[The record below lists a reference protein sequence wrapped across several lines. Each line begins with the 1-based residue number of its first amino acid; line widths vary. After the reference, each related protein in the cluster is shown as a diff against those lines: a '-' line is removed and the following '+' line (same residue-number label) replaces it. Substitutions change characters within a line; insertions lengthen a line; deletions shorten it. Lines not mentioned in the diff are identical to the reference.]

1 MRNMTPH
8 TINFYR
14 PNDITFAKETKRW
27 VKISDAKPFVSI
39 ESEGCA
45 RVQHGLS
52 KPEDVLVD
60 GCPIPVLEKPILD
73 LDPLP
78 SGTGPVIVSLIYA
91 QAYRAVRGQDGM
103 ILYTVGDTILDE
115 RGAIIGAKNLVKV

>member
-1 MRNMTPH
+1 MKNMTPH

-60 GCPIPVLEKPILD
+60 GIEVPVLEKPILD

-78 SGTGPVIVSLIYA
+78 QGEPCIVSLIYA
-91 QAYRAVRGQDGM
+91 QAYRSVRGNDGT

-115 RGAIIGAKNLVKV
+115 RGAIIGARNLVKV